1 MTSSQL
7 SHSEACQPRR
17 DMLWSQ
23 LNHAHRELNSAM
35 NKLDELTRG
44 FLPSKE
50 KLASARLT
58 ISRASLKRRV
68 IWSAIFEELARTST
82 HSELTGLKQ
91 LMAMDVALLK
101 ASHEHVAIWTI
112 NEILSHWED
121 YCRASSQIRWRMKAA
136 MHAERRTLL
145 PILSL

>member
-1 MTSSQL
+1 MLSSQVT
-7 SHSEACQPRR
+7 HSDTRQLKRQK
-17 DMLWSQ
+17 LWSQ
-23 LNHAHRELNSAM
+23 LTDAHGELNSAM
-35 NKLDELTRG
+35 RKLDELTRG
-44 FLPSKE
+44 SMPSKE
-50 KLASARLT
+50 ELASARLT

-82 HSELTGLKQ
+82 QSELTGLKQ
-91 LMAMDVALLK
+91 LMEMDVALLK